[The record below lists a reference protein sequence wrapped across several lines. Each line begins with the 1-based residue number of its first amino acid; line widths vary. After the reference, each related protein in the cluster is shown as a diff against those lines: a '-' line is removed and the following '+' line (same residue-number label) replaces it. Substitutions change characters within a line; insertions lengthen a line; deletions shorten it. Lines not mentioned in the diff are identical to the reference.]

1 MKYYTEFDVQVL
13 AVAMV
18 IVPTVYGRVLQG
30 WPAAVDDF
38 QDQPEE
44 PVEEDKMME
53 KTSAGEVRHYA
64 PPKETYSPEP
74 HEYEGASA
82 SNDQGYFQGF
92 APKSIVLDDN
102 QSIESR
108 FAFPDFPK

>member
-1 MKYYTEFDVQVL
+1 
-13 AVAMV
+13 MV
-18 IVPTVYGRVLQG
+18 IVPTIYGRVLRG

-44 PVEEDKMME
+44 PVEDTPDASEI
-53 KTSAGEVRHYA
+53 RHYA
-64 PPKETYSPEP
+64 PPVETYKPEP

-108 FAFPDFPK
+108 FAFPDFTK